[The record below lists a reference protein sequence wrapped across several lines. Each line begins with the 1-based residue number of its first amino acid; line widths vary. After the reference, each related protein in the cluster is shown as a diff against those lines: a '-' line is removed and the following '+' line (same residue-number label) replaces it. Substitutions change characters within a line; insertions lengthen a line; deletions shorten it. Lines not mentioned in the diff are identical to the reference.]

1 MGLLQRGEVCSGLSR
16 INTVPYCK
24 RYGWLCAQTP
34 ITQLRMSSFLAAITD
49 DPRTQTQV
57 FIQRGI
63 DRLTQERLSALGI
76 FGKPDQRQLAHD
88 GYRTNIDAFLYATS
102 VNSKVA
108 VSSPVYPLKNYEPT
122 IPLPRPKV
130 LFTLK
135 AKLTN
140 EQLARFK
147 ASTSA
152 YGLGEHALSKQTTA
166 YSLSSAPL
174 SFLETKIAHIAGGTM
189 NSLQGYCQVNAAI
202 AAGVLYRIIDLF
214 LRVNSYPYCKTLDL
228 DEQGLQEGLTQ
239 IMNFGG
245 VLSPPPDAGDD
256 EDEGLPSC
264 LGTLFVKLICE

>member
-1 MGLLQRGEVCSGLSR
+1 
-16 INTVPYCK
+16 
-24 RYGWLCAQTP
+24 
-34 ITQLRMSSFLAAITD
+34 MSSFLAAITD

-152 YGLGEHALSKQTTA
+152 YGLGEHALSKQTIA
-166 YSLSSAPL
+166 YSLSAAPL

-214 LRVNSYPYCKTLDL
+214 LRVNSYPYCKTLEL

-245 VLSPPPDAGDD
+245 VLSPPPDAGEDD
-256 EDEGLPSC
+256 DEGLPRTVFPV
-264 LGTLFVKLICE
+264 GETNDVNRNGRNNGQNQ